1 MSWSGLKEKRRSL
14 VLTQRHRLVNASEG
28 KAGTN
33 QLVNHRKLVH
43 EHFTSQ
49 DMQDLE
55 KAMEKYSTR
64 LGSDRCFRRE
74 GQAWLRSRPNVR
86 LLGGNNLNRK

>member
-14 VLTQRHRLVNASEG
+14 VLKKRHRFINASEG
-28 KAGTN
+28 KVGTN
-33 QLVNHRKLVH
+33 LLVDHRKLVH

-55 KAMEKYSTR
+55 KAMEKYSTP
-64 LGSDRCFRRE
+64 GI
-74 GQAWLRSRPNVR
+74 RP
-86 LLGGNNLNRK
+86 LLSS